1 MLVWLLIGL
10 AGTGAPAE
18 GQLIDKFDYRTSVEA
33 RQVWLDHA
41 ERGRSQRV
49 GVVTDGGRS
58 VLELPVPF
66 AAQPQL
72 DRVYIDRHVQLNLA
86 AVGEFGLEILST
98 APEAAGR
105 ISLYFRS
112 GDGWYA
118 GGKGLEAKG
127 WQTLRFSKAAFAVEG
142 QPAGW
147 HQIDGIRI
155 AVWRESSVDFQIRL
169 RALHAIVHSVAL
181 VIPTASDASEVR
193 TALQTAED
201 VGDMLAE
208 LGLGSDAIEDQAMA
222 GGALGDRRIAILA
235 YNPGISDAALE
246 AIVQFV
252 ERGGKVLACYQLP
265 PKLATSL
272 GFAEPTYVRP
282 SRPGELAEVRFDSQA
297 QDIVGL
303 PSAVRQS
310 SWNITRAR
318 PVAFHARTIAEWFD
332 DAGQATGQPA
342 MLLSERGAFFSHI
355 ILRDDRERK
364 KQMLAAVLGH
374 LDPSLWKE
382 MANRAR
388 AASGRVG
395 HLEDYAGLVE
405 FLKTS
410 SDGQVASH
418 LAEAEKLQLLAG
430 KKQTAEQYAEVVQLA
445 GAVHEQLVQAYVRA
459 QPSKIIE
466 GRACWNHSGTGA
478 YDGDWERTAK
488 ELSENGFNMVLPNM
502 LWGGVA
508 HYPSEVLPRSPT
520 FEKHGDQIAQCVAA
534 ARKHGL
540 QVHVWKVNWNLST
553 APREFIDTMRREHR
567 TQVTASGTAEDWLCP
582 SHPANFQ
589 LELDSMLEVARKYP
603 VDGLHFDYI
612 RYPDRDKC
620 YCDGC
625 RSRFE
630 QQTGKQVATWPAD
643 CYSGNLHDAYTQWR
657 CDQITRLVKAVHD
670 QAKQVRP
677 GIAISAAVFAAYP
690 SCRESV
696 AQDWPEWI
704 KAGYLDFVCP
714 MDYSQSDLGFVGLV
728 TNQLKL
734 VDGRIP
740 LYPGIGQW
748 RLTDDRTVGQIFLAR
763 QLGAA
768 GFAMFDLSR
777 DSITSAV
784 PAIGRG
790 AGKEKA
796 VPPHT
801 TGN

>member
-1 MLVWLLIGL
+1 MHVDGSRSSNPLSSLSTSAAIGWTTLCDRGGILTWSPGPAGRALCTSAPEDRWQFWQCTSPAAAVSTKGDTIMTVWLLIGL
-10 AGTGAPAE
+10 AGTSAPAE

-49 GVVTDGGRS
+49 GVVNDGGRS

-86 AVGEFGLEILST
+86 AAGEFGLEILST

-169 RALHAIVHSVAL
+169 RALDAIVHNVAL

-222 GGALGDRRIAILA
+222 GGALGDRSVAILA

-265 PKLATSL
+265 PKLATTL
-272 GFAEPTYVRP
+272 GFAEPTYLRP

-297 QDIVGL
+297 RDIVGL
-303 PSAVRQS
+303 PSAMRQS

-318 PVAFHARTIAEWFD
+318 PAAFHARIIAEWFD

-342 MLLSERGAFFSHI
+342 MLLSDRGAFFSHI

-395 HLEDYAGLVE
+395 HLEDFAGLVE

-430 KKQTAEQYAEVVQLA
+430 KKQTAEQYAEVVRLA

-459 QPSKIIE
+459 QPSKNVE

-508 HYPSEVLPRSPT
+508 HYPSEILPRSQT
-520 FEKHGDQIAQCVAA
+520 FEKYGDQIAQCVAA

-553 APREFIDTMRREHR
+553 APREFVDTH
-567 TQVTASGTAEDWLCP
+567 ASRS
-582 SHPANFQ
+582 SHPGDGQRRPPRTGCVPRTPRISSWNWTACWKSRANTK
-589 LELDSMLEVARKYP
+589 STVCTSTTSA
-603 VDGLHFDYI
+603 I
-612 RYPDRDKC
+612 RIATTATATDADR
-620 YCDGC
+620 G
-625 RSRFE
+625 SR
-630 QQTGKQVATWPAD
+630 QQTGKQVANWPAD
-643 CYSGNLHDAYTQWR
+643 CYAGNLHDAYTQWR
-657 CDQITRLVKAVHD
+657 CDQITRAGEGR
-670 QAKQVRP
+670 ARP
-677 GIAISAAVFAAYP
+677 GQAGPAGDRHFGGRVRQPIPAAANRWRRTGRSGSRPAISISSARWTTRRA
-690 SCRESV
+690 
-696 AQDWPEWI
+696 I
-704 KAGYLDFVCP
+704 
-714 MDYSQSDLGFVGLV
+714 SDLSG
-728 TNQLKL
+728 
-734 VDGRIP
+734 
-740 LYPGIGQW
+740 W
-748 RLTDDRTVGQIFLAR
+748 
-763 QLGAA
+763 
-768 GFAMFDLSR
+768 
-777 DSITSAV
+777 
-784 PAIGRG
+784 
-790 AGKEKA
+790 
-796 VPPHT
+796 
-801 TGN
+801 